1 MVERDYVREFGAIM
15 KGIEDSVLEASD
27 EEILA
32 EARETEEDVEASAE
46 RLRFRLVEVV
56 KRLKRERL
64 LIARNERQ
72 RALAE
77 LEQARASLP
86 TSHVARRALLQA
98 VLAQHSEVRGRL
110 TAQYRDLTRLSD
122 EDVESCLRHL
132 QALGV
137 LAT

>member
-1 MVERDYVREFGAIM
+1 MAERDYVKEFEAIM
-15 KGIEDSVLEASD
+15 DGIEDSVLEASD

-32 EARETEEDVEASAE
+32 EAREAGEDVKVSAE
-46 RLRFRLVEVV
+46 RLRSRLLEVV
-56 KRLKRERL
+56 NGFKRERL
-64 LIARNERQ
+64 LIARKERA
-72 RALAE
+72 RALAD
-77 LEQARASLP
+77 LEKARASLP
-86 TSHVARRALLQA
+86 TSHDERRTLLQA
-98 VLAQHSEVRGRL
+98 VLAQHSDVRGRL